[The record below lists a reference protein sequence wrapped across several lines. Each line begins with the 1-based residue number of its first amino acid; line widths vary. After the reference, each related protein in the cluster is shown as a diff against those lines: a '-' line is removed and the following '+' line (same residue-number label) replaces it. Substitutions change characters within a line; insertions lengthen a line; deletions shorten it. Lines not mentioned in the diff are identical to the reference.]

1 MSLKTIRGLA
11 VVVCFSCAMPWANA
25 GTTADGPSRDFRQT
39 IQARKMLHDDP
50 LLASVN
56 LGVNVVE
63 GVAFLWG
70 PVPTAE
76 FAARAEQRLRAMIEL
91 VDVRNRLY
99 VTDEEPLTPLM
110 QPTSPQTPLP
120 QFLPDRSTPFESP
133 APRTPG
139 NPRPLV
145 KPGVELVRELEPIEP
160 LTVNASPAANTETP
174 TRRLP
179 LFGTIVLPKTH
190 Q

>member
-1 MSLKTIRGLA
+1 
-11 VVVCFSCAMPWANA
+11 
-25 GTTADGPSRDFRQT
+25 
-39 IQARKMLHDDP
+39 MLHDDP

-76 FAARAEQRLRAMIEL
+76 FASRAEQRLRAMIEL
-91 VDVRNRLY
+91 VDVRNRLH
-99 VTDEEPLTPLM
+99 VTDEEPLAPLM
-110 QPTSPQTPLP
+110 QPNPQPVIP
-120 QFLPDRSTPFESP
+120 QFLPERSTPFESP

-160 LTVNASPAANTETP
+160 LTVNASPAAGIETP

-179 LFGTIVLPKTH
+179 LFGTVLLPKAH
-190 Q
+190 